1 MHETSEDPWAS
12 WQRRLS
18 PGLAGTYAF
27 AAFLVIAAS
36 LVRWGL
42 GFLVEDTFVFAAYYP
57 AVLFATYVGG
67 ARVGVF
73 TAVLASAI
81 GWWAFIPPHY
91 TFFPIS
97 SGQETRVLGF
107 LIASALIIWAAD
119 HYRKLMKRLED
130 EEKFRKLAVEELAHR
145 LKNKLAT
152 IQAIIGF
159 QLREEPQ
166 TRDAILSRLTS
177 LSATDDLIMSAQGQ
191 GAAFRDIL
199 CTEFAPYAVSRIS
212 MQGPDCVLSPKL
224 ALMMALL
231 VHELATNAAKYG
243 AFSNSSGTI
252 SIEWSISGGRLNV
265 EWRESGGPVVRPP
278 SHRGFGTRLFLRAL
292 DQFNGRV
299 EATFA
304 SSGLVCT
311 LNVPLLEI
319 IASSPRLSEK

>member
-1 MHETSEDPWAS
+1 MA
-12 WQRRLS
+12 
-18 PGLAGTYAF
+18 AGTKPVTWQQRLLPGSAEAYLF
-27 AAFLVIAAS
+27 ATFLVALAS
-36 LVRWGL
+36 LVRWAL

-57 AVLFATYVGG
+57 AVLFATYIGG
-67 ARVGVF
+67 ARVGSF
-73 TAVLASAI
+73 ATILASAI
-81 GWWAFIPPHY
+81 GWWAFIPPSY

-97 SGQETRVLGF
+97 SGQQTRVLGF
-107 LIASALIIWAAD
+107 LVASALIIWGAD
-119 HYRKLMKRLED
+119 HYRNLMRRLED

-166 TRDAILSRLTS
+166 TRDAILTCLNA

-191 GAAFRDIL
+191 GAALRDIL
-199 CTEFAPYAVSRIS
+199 SAEFAPYDMSRIS
-212 MQGPDCVLSPKL
+212 MRGPECVLSPKF

-243 AFSNSSGTI
+243 AFSNSTGSL
-252 SIEWSISGGRLNV
+252 SIEWALSGGRLNI
-265 EWRESGGPVVRPP
+265 EWLESGGPSDRPP

-299 EATFA
+299 EASFA
-304 SSGLVCT
+304 PSGFLCT
-311 LNVPLLEI
+311 LNVPL
-319 IASSPRLSEK
+319 SEVTPGKLP